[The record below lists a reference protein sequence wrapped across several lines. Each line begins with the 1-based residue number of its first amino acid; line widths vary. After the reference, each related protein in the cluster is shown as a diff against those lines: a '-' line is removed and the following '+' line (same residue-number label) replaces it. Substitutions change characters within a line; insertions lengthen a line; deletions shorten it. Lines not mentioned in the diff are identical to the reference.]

1 MSFPKLM
8 IYLSHVPVFYAG
20 VYAGVVYRELIGEL
34 RAFAR
39 FVMVAALVQLVSLV
53 LWFLSENNLPLL
65 HLYVPGSFILLGAFY
80 HQVLKGY
87 IPMLT
92 IPVMVISFTTYS
104 VINSIYI
111 QPVHTFNSYALTIS
125 SMLIV
130 MLSLSMFMFLLQQPI
145 REKKK
150 DLLPALTWINS
161 GLFIYYLSGMLIF
174 YFGSIMIT
182 FFSQSTNRYIWT
194 MHSFFSITMYIC
206 IIIGLWK
213 RPQNP

>member
-20 VYAGVVYRELIGEL
+20 AYATTVYRGLHGEL
-34 RAFAR
+34 KTFAR
-39 FVMVAALVQLVSLV
+39 FVIIAALVQLVSLV
-53 LWFLSENNLPLL
+53 FWMFSLNNLPLL
-65 HLYVPGSFILLGAFY
+65 HFYVPGSFILLGTFY
-80 HQVLKGY
+80 HEVLKGY
-87 IPMLT
+87 IPALT
-92 IPVMVISFTTYS
+92 IPVIIGSFCLYS

-111 QPVHTFNSYALTIS
+111 QPLLSFNSYALTIL

-130 MLSLSMFMFLLQQPI
+130 MLSLSVFMFLLQQPI
-145 REKKK
+145 RERKK
-150 DLLPALTWINS
+150 DLLPSLTWINS

-182 FFSQSTNRYIWT
+182 FFSQATNRYIWT
-194 MHSFFSITMYIC
+194 MHSFFSISMYIC

-213 RPQNP
+213 RPRNL